1 MACEVSQDDQ
11 IGEALL
17 IGVVRNE
24 VMSVTAEVHAAPPAL
39 PEARPISNSQDQK
52 LVEQL
57 AETIKVIGDRLD
69 QDKAFNDMID
79 GLVKVADKK
88 SFWELVEKVFTDGQ
102 INWGRI
108 IVLFYSVGK
117 LSAKM
122 VLASLPTIVSDILTL
137 CLDYFRRT
145 LLEWI
150 RKMGGW
156 WSSNPIAGPR
166 RKKTEK
172 AVMELDYQFSENL
185 VLRMVD
191 GFARVADR
199 QSFQMLVNK
208 VFVDDIT
215 WGKIV
220 TLICVV
226 GKSIAKDKSVIVTF
240 KYLQINSIS
249 SLARYSF
256 ERDFGTSSS
265 LTSLSCGVFFISGLL
280 LGGLIVWR
288 LNRSA

>member
-24 VMSVTAEVHAAPPAL
+24 VMSVATEVHAAPPAL

-79 GLVKVADKK
+79 GLVKVADKR

-122 VLASLPTIVSDILTL
+122 VLAHLPTIVSDILTL
-137 CLDYFRRT
+137 SLDYFRRI

-156 WSSNPIAGPR
+156 MHSIPALACFSF
-166 RKKTEK
+166 E
-172 AVMELDYQFSENL
+172 QFS
-185 VLRMVD
+185 
-191 GFARVADR
+191 A
-199 QSFQMLVNK
+199 
-208 VFVDDIT
+208 
-215 WGKIV
+215 
-220 TLICVV
+220 
-226 GKSIAKDKSVIVTF
+226 
-240 KYLQINSIS
+240 S
-249 SLARYSF
+249 SLSKYSSY
-256 ERDFGTSSS
+256 FGAALAFT
-265 LTSLSCGVFFISGLL
+265 GGLL
-280 LGGLIVWR
+280 LGGFIVSKFPR
-288 LNRSA
+288 NS

>member
-17 IGVVRNE
+17 IGVVRDE
-24 VMSVTAEVHAAPPAL
+24 VMSVAAEVHAAPPAL
-39 PEARPISNSQDQK
+39 PKARTISNSQDQK

-79 GLVKVADKK
+79 GLVKVADKR

-122 VLASLPTIVSDILTL
+122 VLARLPTIVSDILTL
-137 CLDYFRRT
+137 SLDYFRRT

-156 WSSNPIAGPR
+156 MHSIPALACFSF
-166 RKKTEK
+166 E
-172 AVMELDYQFSENL
+172 QFS
-185 VLRMVD
+185 
-191 GFARVADR
+191 G
-199 QSFQMLVNK
+199 
-208 VFVDDIT
+208 
-215 WGKIV
+215 
-220 TLICVV
+220 
-226 GKSIAKDKSVIVTF
+226 
-240 KYLQINSIS
+240 S
-249 SLARYSF
+249 SLKYSSY
-256 ERDFGTSSS
+256 FGAALAFT
-265 LTSLSCGVFFISGLL
+265 GGLL
-280 LGGLIVWR
+280 LGGFIVSKFPR
-288 LNRSA
+288 NS

>member
-17 IGVVRNE
+17 IGVVRDE
-24 VMSVTAEVHAAPPAL
+24 VMSVAAEAHAAPPAL

-57 AETIKVIGDRLD
+57 AETIKVIGDKLD

-79 GLVKVADKK
+79 GLVKVADKR

-122 VLASLPTIVSDILTL
+122 VLARLPTIVSDILTL
-137 CLDYFRRT
+137 SLDYFRRT

-156 WSSNPIAGPR
+156 MHSIPALACFSF
-166 RKKTEK
+166 E
-172 AVMELDYQFSENL
+172 QFS
-185 VLRMVD
+185 
-191 GFARVADR
+191 A
-199 QSFQMLVNK
+199 
-208 VFVDDIT
+208 
-215 WGKIV
+215 
-220 TLICVV
+220 
-226 GKSIAKDKSVIVTF
+226 
-240 KYLQINSIS
+240 S
-249 SLARYSF
+249 SLSKYSSY
-256 ERDFGTSSS
+256 FGAALAFT
-265 LTSLSCGVFFISGLL
+265 GGLL
-280 LGGLIVWR
+280 LGGFIVSKFPR
-288 LNRSA
+288 NS